1 MKTLK
6 TITFIIGSSLGGLT
20 LQAQQDPMYTHYMDN
35 TLIVNPAYAG
45 SRDALTVTALYR
57 SQWVDFKGAPVNQT
71 ITMHAPLQNQ
81 HIGLGLAISND
92 KIGPI
97 NNSSIVGD
105 FAYRMNLSKKSTLA
119 LGLSAGI
126 NIFQA
131 NLSALQLNQQSDP
144 TFQNNIN
151 NHITP
156 NIGFGAYYYR
166 EHFYAGV
173 SSSNLLQNNYSS
185 ITQANGVALIGQE
198 QRSYYLIAGAVFN
211 LGDNVAFKPTTLVKV
226 TAAAPVEVDLTA
238 SFIIMKRLLL
248 GAMYR
253 TGDAVGALVGF
264 YVTPQFYLGYS
275 YDFSYGLKTPL
286 YNMGSHEIILRYD
299 FLRFDKKQVHTP
311 RYF

>member
-1 MKTLK
+1 MKTFK
-6 TITFIIGSSLGGLT
+6 IIAFIIGFILGGLT
-20 LQAQQDPMYTHYMDN
+20 VQAQQDPMYTHYMDN

-45 SRDALTVTALYR
+45 SRDALTVTGLFR

-71 ITMHAPLQNQ
+71 ITMHAPLTNE
-81 HIGLGLAISND
+81 HIGLGLAVSND

-105 FAYRMNLSKKSTLA
+105 FAYRMNLGKKSILA

-131 NLSALQLNQQSDP
+131 NLSALQLNQSGDP

-151 NHITP
+151 NQLTP

-166 EHFYAGV
+166 EHFYVGA
-173 SSSNLLQNNYSS
+173 SCSNLLQNNYSA
-185 ITQANGVALIGQE
+185 INQTNRIALIGQE

-211 LGDNVAFKPTTLVKV
+211 LGNDVAFKPTTLLKG
-226 TAAAPVEVDLTA
+226 TAGAPVEVDLTA
-238 SFIIMKRLLL
+238 SFIIVKRLLL

-264 YVTPQFYLGYS
+264 YITPQFYLGYS
-275 YDFSYGLKTPL
+275 YDWSYGLKTPL
-286 YNMGSHEIILRYD
+286 YNLGSHEIVLRYD
-299 FLRFDKKQVHTP
+299 FLRIGKKQVHSP

>member
-144 TFQNNIN
+144 TFQNNIS

-156 NIGFGAYYYR
+156 NVGFGAYYYR

-185 ITQANGVALIGQE
+185 ITQANGNALIGQQ

-211 LGDNVAFKPTTLVKV
+211 LGENVAFKPTTLVKV
-226 TAAAPVEVDLTA
+226 TAAAPVEIDVTA

-264 YVTPQFYLGYS
+264 YATPQFYLGYS

-286 YNMGSHEIILRYD
+286 YNMGSHEIIL
-299 FLRFDKKQVHTP
+299 
-311 RYF
+311 

>member
-211 LGDNVAFKPTTLVKV
+211 LGDDVAFKPTTLVKV
-226 TAAAPVEVDLTA
+226 TAAAPVEIDVTA

-264 YVTPQFYLGYS
+264 YATPQFYLGYS

>member
-144 TFQNNIN
+144 TFQNNIS

-156 NIGFGAYYYR
+156 NVGFGAYYYR

-185 ITQANGVALIGQE
+185 ITQANGNALIGQQ

-226 TAAAPVEVDLTA
+226 TAAAPIEIDVTA

-264 YVTPQFYLGYS
+264 YATPQFYLGYS

>member
-57 SQWVDFKGAPVNQT
+57 SQWIDFKGAPVNQT

-156 NIGFGAYYYR
+156 NVGFGAYYYR

-173 SSSNLLQNNYSS
+173 SSSNLLQNNYSE
-185 ITQANGVALIGQE
+185 IKQANGNVLIGQQ
-198 QRSYYLIAGAVFN
+198 QRSYYLIAGALFN
-211 LGDNVAFKPTTLVKV
+211 LGNALAFKPTTLVKV
-226 TAAAPVEVDLTA
+226 TAAAPIEVDVTA

-264 YVTPQFYLGYS
+264 YITPQFYLGYS
-275 YDFSYGLKTPL
+275 YDWSYGLKTPL

>member
-6 TITFIIGSSLGGLT
+6 TITFIIGSTLGGLT

-156 NIGFGAYYYR
+156 NVGFGAYYYR
-166 EHFYAGV
+166 EHFYAGI
-173 SSSNLLQNNYSS
+173 SSSNLLQNNYSV
-185 ITQANGVALIGQE
+185 INHTNGVALIGQQ
-198 QRSYYLIAGAVFN
+198 QRSYYLIAGALFN
-211 LGDNVAFKPTTLVKV
+211 LGNALAFKPTTLVKV
-226 TAAAPVEVDLTA
+226 TAAAPIEVDVTA

-264 YVTPQFYLGYS
+264 YATPQFYLGYS

>member
-6 TITFIIGSSLGGLT
+6 TITFIIGSSIGGLT

-211 LGDNVAFKPTTLVKV
+211 LGDDVAFKPTTLVKV

>member
-144 TFQNNIN
+144 TFQNNIS

-156 NIGFGAYYYR
+156 NVGFGAYYYR

-185 ITQANGVALIGQE
+185 ITQANGNALIGQQ

-226 TAAAPVEVDLTA
+226 TAAAPIEIDVTA

-264 YVTPQFYLGYS
+264 MLPHNFTWVTH
-275 YDFSYGLKTPL
+275 T
-286 YNMGSHEIILRYD
+286 I
-299 FLRFDKKQVHTP
+299 FLMD
-311 RYF
+311 